1 MLVQGIKQTIVTAA
15 LQTTGSSVANQG
27 SAASISEDGRVSL
40 SHFAW
45 FTLAYNVAVVL
56 WGAYVRATGSGAGCG
71 SHWPLCNGE
80 FLPVTSQAQTLI
92 EFTHRATSGLSL
104 VLVATLLIWSWR
116 HTARGEFPRYSA
128 AAAAI
133 LLFNEALLGAM
144 LVVFE
149 HVGMDRS
156 LSRAVFLS
164 LHFGNTLLLVAA
176 LTLTAKWLS
185 NSPQLLAVFA
195 KGSERFA
202 IPIGLFS
209 VMATGMTGSLA
220 ALGDT
225 IFPGATLRDA
235 LVQDFLSNS
244 HILLRLRTLHPVVA
258 VVAVLYVLWMVQR
271 LSKNREESFGIFPF
285 FTTTLLA
292 QVALGVL
299 NVFLLAPVWL
309 QLTHLLV
316 AEIL

>member
-1 MLVQGIKQTIVTAA
+1 M
-15 LQTTGSSVANQG
+15 
-27 SAASISEDGRVSL
+27 
-40 SHFAW
+40 
-45 FTLAYNVAVVL
+45 
-56 WGAYVRATGSGAGCG
+56 
-71 SHWPLCNGE
+71 
-80 FLPVTSQAQTLI
+80 
-92 EFTHRATSGLSL
+92 TSGLSL
-104 VLVATLLIWSWR
+104 LLVATLLVWSWR
-116 HTARGEFPRYSA
+116 RTAKGEWPRYSA
-128 AAAAI
+128 VAAAV
-133 LLFNEALLGAM
+133 LLFNEAILGAM

-156 LSRAVFLS
+156 ASRAVFLS

-185 NSPQLLAVFA
+185 NSPR
-195 KGSERFA
+195 RFA
-202 IPIGLFS
+202 PPAEAFERTVIAIGLFC
-209 VMATGMTGSLA
+209 VVATGMTGSLA
-220 ALGDT
+220 ALGDA
-225 IFPGATLRDA
+225 IFPRANLKNA
-235 LVQDFLSNS
+235 LVQDFSSNS
-244 HILLRLRTLHPVVA
+244 HVLLRLRTLHPVVA

-316 AEIL
+316 AEILWILLVLASANLLENRRSLIFRR